1 MKYFFNIIFILC
13 FYFYFLDEFKHDK
26 VKKKKEASC
35 TMKCLTKCTDR
46 TVHLFPCLKDN
57 NNIVN
62 RISSMKSFRLDRI
75 SGFASFIKK
84 KKKKKKNNKIGK
96 DNDGSI
102 KTTEEDGFNSSNGD
116 EIAVSEIELREW
128 SEPLNPALGI
138 KEEEDEF
145 SISSNSFMKTAP
157 PAPRRAKDI
166 ENDRIEKRIELTS
179 MNKNKSKTELEE
191 IKHEMKQMK
200 QQMKKQEMKQQKQ
213 QKQQKQEKERFQREK
228 EEMERRHLDQIYEM
242 QQTLKK
248 MKTDNSLI
256 VAKSAL
262 QRSKSDAK
270 SNSTK

>member
-1 MKYFFNIIFILC
+1 MGKL
-13 FYFYFLDEFKHDK
+13 
-26 VKKKKEASC
+26 KKKKVASC

-46 TVHLFPCLKDN
+46 TVHLFPCLKD

-84 KKKKKKNNKIGK
+84 KKNKSKNKNKSDK

-102 KTTEEDGFNSSNGD
+102 KTTEDDGFNSSNGD

-138 KEEEDEF
+138 KEEEDKL

-157 PAPRRAKDI
+157 PAPRRSKDI

-179 MNKNKSKTELEE
+179 MNKNKSKTVL
-191 IKHEMKQMK
+191 
-200 QQMKKQEMKQQKQ
+200 
-213 QKQQKQEKERFQREK
+213 
-228 EEMERRHLDQIYEM
+228 
-242 QQTLKK
+242 
-248 MKTDNSLI
+248 
-256 VAKSAL
+256 
-262 QRSKSDAK
+262 
-270 SNSTK
+270 

>member
-1 MKYFFNIIFILC
+1 MFFF
-13 FYFYFLDEFKHDK
+13 FLDEFKHDK

-84 KKKKKKNNKIGK
+84 KKNKSKNKKKSDK

-145 SISSNSFMKTAP
+145 SMPTSTSAFMAKP
-157 PAPRRAKDI
+157 PPLPMRPSQVDQKKRVDGNQMKMRR
-166 ENDRIEKRIELTS
+166 
-179 MNKNKSKTELEE
+179 E
-191 IKHEMKQMK
+191 IREEMKDEMKKMKQDKQDMERQLREQMVKQKQQMK
-200 QQMKKQEMKQQKQ
+200 QQMERAEREKQEM
-213 QKQQKQEKERFQREK
+213 QEQF
-228 EEMERRHLDQIYEM
+228 HEM
-242 QQTLKK
+242 QQMVKKLK
-248 MKTDNSLI
+248 TENSL
-256 VAKSAL
+256 VAATSAIKKRTSNNTNKS
-262 QRSKSDAK
+262 
-270 SNSTK
+270 